1 MLLVIAIFAII
12 VLSNAQ
18 NCLKSNGE
26 PVAWWVI
33 MKIPPKIGNIG
44 FGYYDSTMKT
54 SKFAYYDVMVDVG
67 STPLTKTEEQINS
80 QNLQYVAWND
90 EKPNGQTSESVAHSK
105 GLMAYSI
112 SKSQGFFIT
121 HSIPKYPAF
130 FNGKIDPTLGPA
142 ENIYGQHLA
151 CFSLTVK
158 ELNDLAFN
166 LLIM

>member
-80 QNLQYVAWND
+80 QNLQYVAWTMKNLMD
-90 EKPNGQTSESVAHSK
+90 KQAKAWRTQRDLWPTVSQSHRGSSSPTPSPNTQPSS
-105 GLMAYSI
+105 
-112 SKSQGFFIT
+112 
-121 HSIPKYPAF
+121 
-130 FNGKIDPTLGPA
+130 
-142 ENIYGQHLA
+142 
-151 CFSLTVK
+151 TVK
-158 ELNDLAFN
+158 SIRPLVQLKTSTVSTWLASA
-166 LLIM
+166 